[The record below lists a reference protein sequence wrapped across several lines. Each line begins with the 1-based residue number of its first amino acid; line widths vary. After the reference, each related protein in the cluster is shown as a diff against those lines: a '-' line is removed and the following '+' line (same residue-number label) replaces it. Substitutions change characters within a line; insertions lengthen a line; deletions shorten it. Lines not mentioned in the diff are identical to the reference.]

1 MAMREAATAGK
12 RTVGGTV
19 LKPVISRTTVT
30 RLPRLAVLS
39 VDYPDEPTL
48 CRTDRPGLLL
58 VPCGVASEWNLPAQ
72 VIRVCETSPAF
83 DEGSGSVHPVPG
95 VP

>member
-30 RLPRLAVLS
+30 RLPRLAALS
-39 VDYPDEPTL
+39 VDYPDEPAPLSGGLAGAVVGTVWGGL
-48 CRTDRPGLLL
+48 RVESSRAGHPGLRNES
-58 VPCGVASEWNLPAQ
+58 GV
-72 VIRVCETSPAF
+72 R
-83 DEGSGSVHPVPG
+83 
-95 VP
+95 